1 MNHINVNF
9 EIEKAKKLT
18 KTGNVEEAK
27 KVYENIILHYPK
39 NVRVL
44 SALENLNKDSFKLN

>member
-18 KTGNVEEAK
+18 KTGNVEKQK
-27 KVYENIILHYPK
+27 KFMKILFYITLK
-39 NVRVL
+39 TL
-44 SALENLNKDSFKLN
+44 GF

>member
-27 KVYENIILHYPK
+27 KADENIIYITLK
-39 NVRVL
+39 R
-44 SALENLNKDSFKLN
+44 

>member
-18 KTGNVEEAK
+18 KTGYVEEAK
-27 KVYENIILHYPK
+27 KVYENIILHYQIRNCILAINAIHQIK
-39 NVRVL
+39 L
-44 SALENLNKDSFKLN
+44 SIYF

>member
-44 SALENLNKDSFKLN
+44 SALENLKP